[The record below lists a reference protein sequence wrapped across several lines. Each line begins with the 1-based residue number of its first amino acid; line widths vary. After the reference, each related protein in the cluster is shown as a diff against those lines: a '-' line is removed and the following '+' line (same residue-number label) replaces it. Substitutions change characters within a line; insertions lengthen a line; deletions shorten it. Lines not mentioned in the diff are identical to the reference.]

1 MKFKVTRNGVRLTLG
16 ATKDG
21 WLHVFF
27 QRWYVEERDREMIK
41 VSLFRTN
48 PERDK
53 PEWITFS
60 YMSPDEFREF
70 FSRLWM
76 KVSGVPAGKIDY
88 KLLKQ
93 IRHS

>member
-1 MKFKVTRNGVRLTLG
+1 
-16 ATKDG
+16 
-21 WLHVFF
+21 
-27 QRWYVEERDREMIK
+27 MIK
-41 VSLFRTN
+41 VSLFMSKLD
-48 PERDK
+48 RDK

-60 YMSPDEFREF
+60 YMSVDEFREF